1 MLTVA
6 FGGGVNSTAMVLGL
20 LERQILPD
28 VVLFA
33 DTQGEK
39 PGTYEHLDRLN
50 AYLAT
55 TGIAITVVRKASM
68 YASLEEECLR
78 RKSLPSLAY
87 GWRSCS
93 DKWKQEPQRKWMN
106 HNAQAREVWAAGA
119 KVRRAIGFG
128 VEEQHRARPSPE
140 VKYEN
145 WFPLIEWGWDR
156 EECVRAI
163 LRHGLPV
170 PVKSACFFCPAST
183 KPDVQRLKLE
193 YPNLYGRALAME
205 RNADLVTIKGLG
217 RRWSWRSLEGPEPHY
232 IEQTCLCF
240 DGE

>member
-6 FGGGVNSTAMVLGL
+6 FGGGVNSTAMLLGL
-20 LERQILPD
+20 VERQILPD
-28 VVLFA
+28 AVLFA
-33 DTQGEK
+33 DTLGEK
-39 PGTYEHLDRLN
+39 PGTYEHLGRLN
-50 AYLAT
+50 CYLAPK
-55 TGIAITVVRKASM
+55 GIAITVVRKTSM
-68 YASLEEECLR
+68 YASLEQECLR

-106 HNAQAREVWAAGA
+106 HNPMALEVWKAGG

-128 VEEQHRARPSPE
+128 VEEGHRAKPSPE

-156 EECVRAI
+156 EECVRVI
-163 LRHGLPV
+163 ERHGLPV
-170 PVKSACFFCPAST
+170 PIKSACFFCPAST
-183 KPDVQRLKLE
+183 KPDVRKLRSE
-193 YPNLYGRALAME
+193 NPELYERAISME

-217 RRWSWRSLEGPEPHY
+217 RRWSWQSLEGSEPHC